1 MADKKSVSALS
12 INNSYKVLLQTEG
25 HTVIAD
31 EPIEDGGSDE
41 GMNPYELL
49 SGALAS
55 CTAIT
60 IQMYLQRKGWKIEEL
75 IVDVDIKTVTQ
86 DKQSKY
92 IFERNVIVK
101 SALDD
106 AQLERVKFI
115 ANACPISR
123 ILENGN
129 NSVIT
134 TLEKRK

>member
-1 MADKKSVSALS
+1 MTDKKKVSGISV
-12 INNSYKVLLQTEG
+12 NSYKVLLYTES

-31 EPIEDGGSDE
+31 EPLQEGGGDE

-49 SGALAS
+49 SGSLAS

-60 IQMYLQRKGWKIEEL
+60 IQMYLQRKGWKLDEL
-75 IVDVDIKTVTQ
+75 VVDVDIKTVIK
-86 DKQSKY
+86 DKAVKY
-92 IFERNVIVK
+92 IFLRNIIIQ

-106 AQLERVKFI
+106 AQLERVKYI
-115 ANACPISR
+115 AEACPISK
-123 ILENGN
+123 ILANGN